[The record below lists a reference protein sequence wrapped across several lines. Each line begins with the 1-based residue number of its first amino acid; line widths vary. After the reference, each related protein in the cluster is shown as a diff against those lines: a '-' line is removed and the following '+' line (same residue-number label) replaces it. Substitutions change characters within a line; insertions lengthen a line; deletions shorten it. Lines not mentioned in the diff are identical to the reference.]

1 MTRVGSLLLIGLFAL
16 GCSKR
21 DEPEVKREPERPR
34 RVIEPPS
41 RGVRALPPHAI
52 RADGVGPYKLGAPA
66 AELLDQLPSGPR
78 IRQFTIPGIVHR
90 DMLRGED
97 DAILIGTE
105 PQGRATF
112 IAVVR
117 GEIARTEAGIQVG
130 SSRAELEAALGPPL
144 EELDRAR
151 DPRVVIPSKLANAQV
166 VIEADRIVAIVITPA
181 IERAKEPAAEPKAL
195 KEGKE
200 LEIPK
205 QPGPPTRGAGD
216 GKAHKDGKDHG
227 CTRPS
232 GDQVRGVFGAC
243 LTGVGEL
250 LRARRDELAILGR
263 DSEKAIATARV
274 PGLVFAAPI
283 RNAHDGR
290 DDIVAIVRAEADD
303 VRTWS
308 LIAYRLIDGKLTR
321 IVESTPLFQLT
332 AANAR
337 WIGADLRDID
347 MFLEVTARPD
357 SLEVGGLLAT
367 RVGQNIRDIVVI
379 SPVAV
384 ARRRP
389 RSPPPEPPPGAAS
402 AAAPRPP
409 ADERTPP

>member
-1 MTRVGSLLLIGLFAL
+1 MTRVGFVFLLGLL
-16 GCSKR
+16 GAACSER
-21 DEPEVKREPERPR
+21 DKPEVRREPEGPR
-34 RVIEPPS
+34 RVIEPPP

-78 IRQFTIPGIVHR
+78 IRQFTIPDIVHR

-105 PQGRATF
+105 PQGKATF

-117 GEIARTEAGIQVG
+117 GEIARTESGIQVG
-130 SSRAELEAALGPPL
+130 SSRAELERALGAPI

-151 DPRVVIPSKLANAQV
+151 DPRIVIPSKLDNAQV
-166 VIEADRIVAIVITPA
+166 VIEDDRIAAIVLTPA
-181 IERAKEPAAEPKAL
+181 IERAKEPPAEPKEL
-195 KEGKE
+195 KDAK
-200 LEIPK
+200 
-205 QPGPPTRGAGD
+205 D
-216 GKAHKDGKDHG
+216 GKAPREAKGGADARAHKDGKDHA
-227 CTRPS
+227 CTRPA
-232 GDQVRGVFGAC
+232 GDRARGVFGAC

-250 LRARRDELAILGR
+250 LRAGRDELAILSR
-263 DSEKAIATARV
+263 DGEKAISTARV
-274 PGLVFAAPI
+274 PGLEFAAPI
-283 RNAHDGR
+283 RNVVDGR
-290 DDIVAIVRAEADD
+290 DDIVAIVRADGDET
-303 VRTWS
+303 RTWS

-321 IVESTPLFQLT
+321 IVESTPLYQLT

-347 MFLEVTARPD
+347 LFLEVAAKPD

-367 RVGQNIRDIVVI
+367 RIGQNIRDIVVI
-379 SPVAV
+379 SPVPV

-389 RSPPPEPPPGAAS
+389 KTPPVEPTGPSSAEAS
-402 AAAPRPP
+402 RPP
-409 ADERTPP
+409 AQEPPTP